1 METLNSSKLT
11 PGALVVR
18 LAFGLGMGFTILWS
32 FGVREVPTFQQP
44 ELARI
49 LFWHLP
55 CPIIASVLLGVGAYQ
70 GWQYLRS
77 NDLKRDVKATS
88 ALELGMIFSFMTM
101 ASGIVFSRAQ
111 WGAWWQND
119 PRQTSFLLVL
129 MIYSAYFVLRGAYK
143 ERARRAAL
151 SAGYALAAVL
161 PALFLIYVFPRLP
174 QIAEASLHPTQSI
187 MSGQIRGSYAQV
199 LTATITLTS
208 VLSIWLFRL
217 RVRAGELE
225 LKTYESIGLETDRG
239 DPAARRVVR
248 PVRLSSSGGIQASE
262 GAGAPDSAGQS

>member
-1 METLNSSKLT
+1 METLNTSKLT
-11 PGALVVR
+11 LGALAVR
-18 LAFGLGMGFTILWS
+18 LLFGLAMSFTILWS
-32 FGVREVPTFQQP
+32 FGVPELPKFQQP

-70 GWQYLRS
+70 SWQYLRS
-77 NDLKRDVKATS
+77 NDLKRDVKAIA
-88 ALELGMIFSFMTM
+88 ALELGMIFSLMTM

-129 MIYSAYFVLRGAYK
+129 MIYFAYFVLRGAFQDRMRK
-143 ERARRAAL
+143 AAL

-161 PALFLIYVFPRLP
+161 PAMFLIYVFPYLP
-174 QIAEASLHPTQSI
+174 QIKEASLHPTGSI
-187 MSGQIRGSYAQV
+187 MSGQIRGSYAQA
-199 LTATITLTS
+199 LTATITLVS
-208 VLSIWLFRL
+208 LCSIWLFRL

-225 LKTYESIGLETDRG
+225 LKTYESIGLETSG
-239 DPAARRVVR
+239 GHSAAHRVVR
-248 PVRLSSSGGIQASE
+248 PVRISAPGGIQGSE
-262 GAGAPDSAGQS
+262 GAGASDGAGQP